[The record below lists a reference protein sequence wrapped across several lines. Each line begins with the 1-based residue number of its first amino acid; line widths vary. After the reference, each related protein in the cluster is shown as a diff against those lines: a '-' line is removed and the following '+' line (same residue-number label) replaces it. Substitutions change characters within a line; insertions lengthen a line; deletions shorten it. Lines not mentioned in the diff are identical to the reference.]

1 MTTQEKPGFWTPEED
16 AVQGWLVTALRFG
29 DKIPKIDGF
38 ALSHLSDTEDRVELI
53 YA

>member
-1 MTTQEKPGFWTPEED
+1 MAED

-29 DKIPKIDGF
+29 DKIPEIDGF
-38 ALSHLSDTEDRVELI
+38 VLSNLVDAESKAEMV

>member
-1 MTTQEKPGFWTPEED
+1 MAED

-29 DKIPKIDGF
+29 DKIPEIDGF
-38 ALSHLSDTEDRVELI
+38 ALSHLA